1 MYSRKFSKIFKT
13 CTTFKI
19 QVLSTSAIK
28 CQSKFR
34 IFQFALAMRWQKN
47 CRRFNINY
55 CLSCLQWLWHTSAF
69 CQGLW
74 FSFLTVDTT
83 YSTYAMLFILI
94 THLNGR
100 NRRQYFSH
108 WSPYFFCVCSCYN
121 RRKCYPMLE
130 KLGAQ
135 NIIPCENLGK
145 QHELSDHWQ

>member
-1 MYSRKFSKIFKT
+1 MYSWKFSKILKT
-13 CTTFKI
+13 CTAFEI

-28 CQSKFR
+28 CQGKFR
-34 IFQFALAMRWQKN
+34 IFQFALAIRWQKN
-47 CRRFNINY
+47 CWRFNKLLFIMSAMALAY
-55 CLSCLQWLWHTSAF
+55 LSILPRTMI
-69 CQGLW
+69 G
-74 FSFLTVDTT
+74 FLTVDTT
-83 YSTYAMLFILI
+83 YSTYAMLFILT

-108 WSPYFFCVCSCYN
+108 WSPYFFVCSCYN